1 MNRRNFIATII
12 GSLFLHNIPV
22 KELPEPTLPALL
34 VLRNHRKMIDYTH
47 PLAKGLVFASFGR

>member
-12 GSLFLHNIPV
+12 GSLFLPNISV
-22 KELPEPTLPALL
+22 KKLPEPVLPALSTPGEF
-34 VLRNHRKMIDYTH
+34 MIDYTH